1 MTNTVIAASFAAALA
16 ALSAGIA
23 PSQAEPISNAYP
35 YCLFGRGGGSTTC
48 YFRTRAECGNGCV
61 NNPNYVGDERA
72 RAMLAGSGLSLDAV
86 GPKYKAKGG
95 GKALA
100 SRSIAAPTRA
110 RASPS
115 PGDDLAGWPASHLMN
130 RFIVRA
136 GWVGTLRFAHPT

>member
-1 MTNTVIAASFAAALA
+1 MVSMSGLETTRRLKVTNTVIPATFVAALA
-16 ALSAGIA
+16 ALGAGIA

-35 YCLFGRGGGSTTC
+35 YCLFGRGGGATTC

-110 RASPS
+110 R
-115 PGDDLAGWPASHLMN
+115 GAGPRAPVMISRDGRPA
-130 RFIVRA
+130 I
-136 GWVGTLRFAHPT
+136 